1 MKSANV
7 NLVRLLSVFSFA
19 SILFLTVS
27 AQIDKR
33 NPTRTRKT
41 NSTDGILLLFFFL
54 RAVSVGGDPCL
65 PVRYSWVKCSSD
77 DTPRVTEINLAGKS
91 SGSFLPDFSAMDA
104 LEKIDLSNSLL
115 YGMEFPDFL
124 ANFPNLKVLNLERVP
139 WRGTVPTSLKKRS
152 DNGTLKLTLSPKLT
166 KMCYSDK
173 DVCPPGTEIE
183 AGIGTDGETFTTSFD
198 GMPSRKRKS
207 RKKKSVPI
215 LVGIIIFVIFWGV
228 VGVFITNRRKR
239 KASAAAGQM
248 NETTGLGVPSNTN
261 TMSPSPLLPGVNY
274 QDPRIATRNIM
285 PEDHLGVKVDQ
296 KMRLAV
302 PA

>member
-1 MKSANV
+1 MAIQL
-7 NLVRLLSVFSFA
+7 LVGAF
-19 SILFLTVS
+19 T
-27 AQIDKR
+27 
-33 NPTRTRKT
+33 
-41 NSTDGILLLFFFL
+41 FFL
-54 RAVSVGGDPCL
+54 RASVGDPCL
-65 PVRYSWVKCSSD
+65 PVRYSWVTCSSD
-77 DTPRVTEINLAGKS
+77 DTPRVME
-91 SGSFLPDFSAMDA
+91 
-104 LEKIDLSNSLL
+104 IDLSNSML

-183 AGIGTDGETFTTSFD
+183 TGIGTDGETFTTSFD
-198 GMPSRKRKS
+198 GTPLRKRKS

-239 KASAAAGQM
+239 KASAVAVVVQFRSNMPNSCAGQM
-248 NETTGLGVPSNTN
+248 NETTGLGVPANTN

-274 QDPRIATRNIM
+274 QDPRIAAKHYARRSS
-285 PEDHLGVKVDQ
+285 GVKVDQ
-296 KMRLAV
+296 KVLPSSSA
-302 PA
+302 